1 MEKMNKKA
9 YVTNFVFGMIGLFTL
24 ILILTVLLG
33 VVHQETPEDEARMLN
48 TSLETLSE
56 TQLKFTYENLSDGSS
71 LDFETGPR
79 GTVTVVSVMYKFI
92 DFVIYSSFEV
102 AKLGVIWGSTNLG
115 KEAIHWLL
123 ILIILSLIAP
133 IIFPLIKIF
142 IAICVLIADIIAG
155 IRDKRKINKLREEH
169 YNRLKQKNGERRNN
183 ISEEDDF

>member
-33 VVHQETPEDEARMLN
+33 VVHQETPEDKARMLN

-79 GTVTVVSVMYKFI
+79 GTVTVKCNV
-92 DFVIYSSFEV
+92 
-102 AKLGVIWGSTNLG
+102 
-115 KEAIHWLL
+115 
-123 ILIILSLIAP
+123 
-133 IIFPLIKIF
+133 
-142 IAICVLIADIIAG
+142 
-155 IRDKRKINKLREEH
+155 
-169 YNRLKQKNGERRNN
+169 
-183 ISEEDDF
+183 